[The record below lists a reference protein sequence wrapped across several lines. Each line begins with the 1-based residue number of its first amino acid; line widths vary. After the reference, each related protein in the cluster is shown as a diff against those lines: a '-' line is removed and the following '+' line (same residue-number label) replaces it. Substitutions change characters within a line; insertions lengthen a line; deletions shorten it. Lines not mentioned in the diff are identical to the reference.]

1 MVDPGTAML
10 IATAVATAAKGA
22 GDYMSGNNAKKA
34 AKLRAKETRRET
46 QAGLFNDA
54 LQRSAEL
61 EEQRLAGTRKLG
73 KRRANSLQETADLLR
88 GAFNV

>member
-22 GDYMSGNNAKKA
+22 GDYMSGKNSTKA

-61 EEQRLAGTRKLG
+61 QEQRLAGTRKLG
-73 KRRANSLQETADLLR
+73 KRKANSMQETADLLR